1 MFSLSLDQAEQ
12 KEKKIFFELV
22 LIFQPLLRSVPADV
36 LPTQWGGSKD
46 REGIC
51 MGGEVTQEYLQQAKP
66 DEIPGKNN
74 EIHLFSSRYQRNG

>member
-12 KEKKIFFELV
+12 KGKKIFFELV

-46 REGIC
+46 EGEGIC
-51 MGGEVTQEYLQQAKP
+51 MGGEVTEENLQQVKP
-66 DEIPGKNN
+66 KEIPS
-74 EIHLFSSRYQRNG
+74 EDDLD